1 MRRVLMVAAV
11 LALLVGACGDSDDGD
26 SGGDLSG
33 GEERVVLVDYHHD
46 EFASAFLRYY
56 PERVTVRPGDRVTFK
71 QAWTGEPHSVTMG
84 TRVDEIFEL
93 LPQVSQYDGPE
104 EAEAAGLPKVLID
117 RAVAAFGSV
126 PGMTGDGFEI
136 NQVGAKPCF
145 VDAGVELPV
154 FSDIRTGAPYPDA
167 DCPPGSDDPK
177 PFTGTEPLY
186 NSGFIAPTGRDAN
199 RFEVPIA
206 ADADPGTYAYFCNY
220 HWTSMQGTIE
230 IVDRSTEIP
239 TQQEVN
245 RTARREIDADAG
257 AALKRVEAAAAGS
270 YGARLQPPLAGRASI
285 DDEEPIVIINEF
297 LPKKHHAKVDE
308 PVTWTV
314 DGVPHTVSFN
324 VPRYF
329 PVFDVGD
336 DGRVTWNPKS
346 YEPVAWDVP
355 ETDQTLADEG
365 NPDDVARVVDV
376 GTWDG
381 KGGFHSSG
389 VLNPGDTFSV
399 TFTRAGTYP
408 YACVLH
414 PQMVGTLVV
423 EAD

>member
-1 MRRVLMVAAV
+1 M
-11 LALLVGACGDSDDGD
+11 
-26 SGGDLSG
+26 
-33 GEERVVLVDYHHD
+33 LVDYHHD

-84 TRVDEIFEL
+84 TRVDDIFEL
-93 LPQVSQYDGPE
+93 LPQVAQYDGPE
-104 EAEAAGLPKVLID
+104 EAEAAGLPKELID
-117 RAVAAFGSV
+117 RAVTAFGSV
-126 PGMTGDGFEI
+126 PGMTGDGYEI
-136 NQVGAKPCF
+136 NQAGAKPCF
-145 VDAGVELPV
+145 VRVGVDLPV

-167 DCPPGSDDPK
+167 VCPAGAEAQR

-186 NSGFIAPTGRDAN
+186 NSGFIAPTGPDAN

-206 ADADPGTYAYFCNY
+206 ENAKPGIYQYFCNY
-220 HWTSMQGTIE
+220 HWTSMSGSIE
-230 IVDRSTEIP
+230 IVAPNAEIP
-239 TQQEVN
+239 SQQEVS
-245 RTARREIDADAG
+245 RKALEEIEADAG
-257 AALKRVEAAAAGS
+257 AAVKRVDAAAKGS
-270 YGARLQPPLAGRASI
+270 YGARLAPPLAGRASI
-285 DDEEPIVIINEF
+285 DDDEPITIINQF
-297 LPKKHHAKVDE
+297 LPSKHRVGLGEK
-308 PVTWTV
+308 VTWTV

-329 PVFDVGD
+329 PVFDLGD
-336 DGRVTWNPKS
+336 DGAVQWNPKS

-365 NPDDVARVVDV
+365 NADDVARAVDV
-376 GTWDG
+376 GEWDG

-389 VLNPGDTFSV
+389 ALNPGDTFSV

-414 PQMVGTLVV
+414 PQMVATLVV
-423 EAD
+423 ED